1 MIRKYAKKYSKVL
14 EKRSGRGHIRGFGGI
29 HYAAYNG
36 NVDVF
41 KELVQY
47 SARLLTGE
55 DTRIVFESPELKGRI
70 YFFNLASC
78 STFVHVMACSP
89 YNGKGCYQAHHIQ
102 EILDIFFEKL
112 EEQNSTSKYDKS
124 PSSLFELIGA

>member
-1 MIRKYAKKYSKVL
+1 MEAPQQKPEKRARPRRINAETFLDLCQSGEDIESIKRYAEKYAKVL
-14 EKRSGRGHIRGFGGI
+14 EKRQDRCHIRGFGGI

-36 NVDVF
+36 NVNVF
-41 KELVQY
+41 KELLPY

-55 DTRIVFESPELKGRI
+55 DAHITYESPELNGRI

-89 YNGKGCYQAHHIQ
+89 YNGKGNYQAR
-102 EILDIFFEKL
+102 
-112 EEQNSTSKYDKS
+112 
-124 PSSLFELIGA
+124 

>member
-1 MIRKYAKKYSKVL
+1 MDLCRRGEEIELVKKYAKKYSKVL
-14 EKRSGRGHIRGFGGI
+14 DKRSDRYHIRGFGGI

-36 NVDVF
+36 NVTVF
-41 KELVQY
+41 KELLPY

-55 DTRIVFESPELKGRI
+55 NAQITFESPELNGRI

-89 YNGKGCYQAHHIQ
+89 YNGKGCYQARNIQ
-102 EILDIFFEKL
+102 
-112 EEQNSTSKYDKS
+112 
-124 PSSLFELIGA
+124 